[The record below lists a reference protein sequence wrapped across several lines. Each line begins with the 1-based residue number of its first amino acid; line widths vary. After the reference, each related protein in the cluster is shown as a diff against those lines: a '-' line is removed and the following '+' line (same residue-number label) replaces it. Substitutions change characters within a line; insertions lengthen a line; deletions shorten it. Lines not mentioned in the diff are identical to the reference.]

1 MCVVISAGSLYSDER
16 SHFLFIEQ
24 PLERNNSW
32 NSDGSAERTPNS
44 HPPEKNSSLSLL
56 LTTIQSVLIPKTIYL
71 KKILSESS
79 GDFLQFLWDSP
90 IYYFGCLLQL
100 NLNNSLSCY
109 CIKGCFGSSLIKM
122 VVSSIPLAERY
133 VMSGSLGFE
142 VSPAGRLV
150 QKWGGLHSLIPVT
163 PRKWTKAASVL
174 LQTTDFI
181 QLISLNLFKQAWWSV
196 RQQCYYHLSR
206 YKKTDVKE
214 FCPQGTSSTDCQD
227 ELYVYTVSC
236 DDC

>member
-1 MCVVISAGSLYSDER
+1 MDRQRGRPTHTLQKKTPVCHYCWQQCNR
-16 SHFLFIEQ
+16 FSHQKLFI
-24 PLERNNSW
+24 
-32 NSDGSAERTPNS
+32 
-44 HPPEKNSSLSLL
+44 
-56 LTTIQSVLIPKTIYL
+56 YL
-71 KKILSESS
+71 FFSESS
-79 GDFLQFLWDSP
+79 GDFLQFSWDSP

-100 NLNNSLSCY
+100 NFNNGLSCY

-174 LQTTDFI
+174 LQTTDII
-181 QLISLNLFKQAWWSV
+181 QLIFLNLFKQAWWSV

-227 ELYVYTVSC
+227 ELYIYTVSC
-236 DDC
+236 DDCWDLRLVRKIHGWYFCPFLTIDKMRM